1 MLKVEGLNAGY
12 GSVNILWDIG
22 FEVKDGEIVAILGSN
37 GAGKTTMVRTITGM
51 VKASSGK
58 VEFNGEDL
66 SGKSSRVILDS
77 GIVQVPEGRQLFT
90 EMTVLENLELGAFNK
105 ETKAHFAENLE
116 KCYNWFPKL
125 RERAK
130 QAAGT
135 LSGGEQQMVAV
146 ARALIGMPKLLILDE
161 PSLGLAPNIV
171 DDILEVAKTMV
182 KNDGISVLLVEQDI
196 TKALAA
202 ADRGYVIEN
211 GRVAQKNYLCHSLH
225 IPPQVFIMRYI
236 ARFFGINSVCFSRIS
251 TLFSITFQQN
261 GVVMVYQTVLYQ
273 PDIFRSCRSDDP
285 GKATSFAIC
294 SAAWS

>member
-161 PSLGLAPNIV
+161 PTAGLDPKERVRLRELLAGMAQDRIILVATHVVSDVESVATKVILLRAGKIV
-171 DDILEVAKTMV
+171 DAAPVPKLIETYAPGGGLEDVYLNV
-182 KNDGISVLLVEQDI
+182 FGEGDG
-196 TKALAA
+196 K
-202 ADRGYVIEN
+202 
-211 GRVAQKNYLCHSLH
+211 
-225 IPPQVFIMRYI
+225 
-236 ARFFGINSVCFSRIS
+236 
-251 TLFSITFQQN
+251 
-261 GVVMVYQTVLYQ
+261 
-273 PDIFRSCRSDDP
+273 
-285 GKATSFAIC
+285 
-294 SAAWS
+294 

>member
-182 KNDGISVLLVEQDI
+182 KNDAS
-196 TKALAA
+196 
-202 ADRGYVIEN
+202 R
-211 GRVAQKNYLCHSLH
+211 C
-225 IPPQVFIMRYI
+225 
-236 ARFFGINSVCFSRIS
+236 CWWSRIS
-251 TLFSITFQQN
+251 PKPLQRLTAAMLLR
-261 GVVMVYQTVLYQ
+261 M
-273 PDIFRSCRSDDP
+273 
-285 GKATSFAIC
+285 
-294 SAAWS
+294 AAWHWKAPPPSFRQTSTSRRRTSASDFGNWMSGGHYFTRCGGASRINKLFFTNRIGGQL

>member
-135 LSGGEQQMVAV
+135 LSGGEQQMLAMG
-146 ARALIGMPKLLILDE
+146 RALMANPKLLMLDE
-161 PSLGLAPNIV
+161 PSMGLAPILV
-171 DDILEVAKTMV
+171 DQIFEIIQSLHKAGTT
-182 KNDGISVLLVEQDI
+182 ILLVEQNAQM
-196 TKALAA
+196 ALSV
-202 ADRGYVIEN
+202 ADRGYVLETGKI
-211 GRVAQKNYLCHSLH
+211 VASGSGVELLNDEAVKRAYL
-225 IPPQVFIMRYI
+225 
-236 ARFFGINSVCFSRIS
+236 G
-251 TLFSITFQQN
+251 
-261 GVVMVYQTVLYQ
+261 G
-273 PDIFRSCRSDDP
+273 
-285 GKATSFAIC
+285 
-294 SAAWS
+294 